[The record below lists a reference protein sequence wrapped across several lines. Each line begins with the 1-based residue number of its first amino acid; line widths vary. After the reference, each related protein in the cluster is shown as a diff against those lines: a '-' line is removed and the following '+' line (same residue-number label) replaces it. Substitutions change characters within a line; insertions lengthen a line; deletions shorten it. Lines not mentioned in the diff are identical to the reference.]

1 MQHNPL
7 STSASN
13 NKALTDSFGRSFGYL
28 RLSVTDQC
36 NFRCLYC
43 LPDGSSCV
51 AKTDLSLQE
60 IKQLVTTFA
69 ELGTSKVRI
78 TGGEPSLRKDLT
90 SIISTVKA
98 IPGIQTVALSTNG
111 YRLQKDVRHWREAG
125 LDQLTVS
132 VDSLDEATFA
142 LVTGQ
147 DKLPQIMAGLELAD
161 SLGFDSI
168 KLNTVLLKQ
177 HNAAALAD
185 FQALVRQ
192 KNWTLRFI
200 ELMQTQTGS
209 AFFRQQHLSAQALE
223 QQLQQQGWTVLTK
236 TATAGPAREY
246 QHPDYQGRLG
256 FITPYQQDFC
266 DSCNR
271 LRVSSTGLLFL
282 CLFAEQHQNLR
293 PWLNQPTELLKG
305 WLQQQVQQ
313 KKASHFL
320 HQQNP
325 GATRN
330 FAMIGG

>member
-1 MQHNPL
+1 MQQQL
-7 STSASN
+7 AVSTQNTST
-13 NKALTDSFGRSFGYL
+13 LTDNFGRNFGYL
-28 RLSVTDQC
+28 RLSVTEQC

-43 LPDGSSCV
+43 LPDGSQCEVKSE
-51 AKTDLSLQE
+51 LNLQE
-60 IKQLVTTFA
+60 IKQLVTVFA

-90 SIISTVKA
+90 AIIDTVKNIA
-98 IPGIQTVALSTNG
+98 GIQTVALSTNG
-111 YRLQKDVRHWREAG
+111 YRLQKEVRNWQQAG

-132 VDSLDEATFA
+132 VDSLDRATFE

-177 HNAAALAD
+177 HNAAALSD
-185 FQALVRQ
+185 FQALVQQ

-200 ELMQTQTGS
+200 ELMQTQSGV
-209 AFFRQQHLSAQALE
+209 AFFRQQHLSAQILE

-236 TATAGPAREY
+236 TATSGPAREY
-246 QHPDYQGRLG
+246 QHPDYLGRLG

-271 LRVSSTGLLFL
+271 LRVSSTGQLFL

-293 PWLNQPTELLKG
+293 PLLSQSSVQLKS

-320 HQQNP
+320 HQRNP
-325 GATRN
+325 GATRH

>member
-1 MQHNPL
+1 MQQL
-7 STSASN
+7 SALKHSDN
-13 NKALTDSFGRSFGYL
+13 ALTDSFGRNFAYL
-28 RLSVTDQC
+28 RLSVTEQC

-43 LPDGSSCV
+43 LPDGSHCEV
-51 AKTDLSLQE
+51 KTELSLQE
-60 IKQLVTTFA
+60 IKQLVTVFA

-90 SIISTVKA
+90 AIIDTVKN
-98 IPGIQTVALSTNG
+98 IPGIKTVALSTNG
-111 YRLQKDVRHWREAG
+111 YRLQKEVRNWRAAG
-125 LDQLTVS
+125 LDLLTVS
-132 VDSLDEATFA
+132 VDSLDEATFT

-177 HNAAALAD
+177 HNAAALSD
-185 FQALVRQ
+185 FQALVLQ

-200 ELMQTQTGS
+200 ELMQTQSGT
-209 AFFRQQHLSAQALE
+209 AFFRQQHLSALTLE
-223 QQLQQQGWTVLTK
+223 QQLQQQGWTALAK
-236 TATAGPAREY
+236 TATSGPAREY
-246 QHPDYQGRLG
+246 QHPDYLGRLG

-271 LRVSSTGLLFL
+271 LRVSSTGQLFL

-293 PWLNQPTELLKG
+293 PLLNEPKAQLKH
-305 WLQQQVQQ
+305 WLQHQVRQ

-320 HQQNP
+320 HQHNP
-325 GATRN
+325 GATQN
-330 FAMIGG
+330 FAM